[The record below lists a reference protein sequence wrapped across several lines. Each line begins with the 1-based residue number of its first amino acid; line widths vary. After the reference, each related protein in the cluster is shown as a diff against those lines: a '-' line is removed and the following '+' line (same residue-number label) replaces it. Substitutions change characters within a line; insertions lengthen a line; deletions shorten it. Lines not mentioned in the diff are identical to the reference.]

1 MPALRKYENSHP
13 WLTFSLDLRR
23 APPRVWITLGEAQS
37 KWRHLAG
44 VPLKPETADELHRV
58 YLARGLLATTAIEGN
73 TLTEREVRDLI
84 DGKLKLP
91 PSRQYLADEIDN
103 VLAACN
109 GMLRDAKR
117 GHRIPLSAK
126 LIKEFDS
133 LVLRGL
139 NLDREIVPGEIRK
152 HSVGV
157 GSYRGAPAEDC
168 DYLLDRLCEWLNSEF
183 KATQGDEIVVGLIKS
198 IVAHVYL
205 AWIHP
210 FGDGNGRTARLLEFK
225 FLLEAGVPSAAAHLL
240 SNHYNLTRSE
250 YYRQLDRT
258 SKSNGDLLPFIE
270 YAVVGFV
277 DQIREQIEKVQAQ
290 QFAVAWINYV
300 HEKFGSQKSPSDRR
314 QRDVVLAMATR
325 EGFIKASDIKQLDAQ
340 IAAQYA
346 NKTPKTVSRDL
357 NRLKKLRLVEV
368 TAEGYRANTRIT
380 RAFLPVSIGNSTS
393 QDQPAPE
400 PSSES
405 KPQLELG
412 LFPGQETR

>member
-37 KWRHLAG
+37 KCRHLAG

-91 PSRQYLADEIDN
+91 LSRQYLADEIDN

-139 NLDREIVPGEIRK
+139 NLDREVVPGEIRK

-368 TAEGYRANTRIT
+368 TAEGYRANTRIM

>member
-37 KWRHLAG
+37 KCRHLAG

-139 NLDREIVPGEIRK
+139 NLDREVVPGEIRK

-368 TAEGYRANTRIT
+368 TAEGYRANTRIM

>member
-1 MPALRKYENSHP
+1 MTPGA
-13 WLTFSLDLRR
+13 
-23 APPRVWITLGEAQS
+23 
-37 KWRHLAG
+37 
-44 VPLKPETADELHRV
+44 
-58 YLARGLLATTAIEGN
+58 AIG
-73 TLTEREVRDLI
+73 
-84 DGKLKLP
+84 
-91 PSRQYLADEIDN
+91 
-103 VLAACN
+103 
-109 GMLRDAKR
+109 
-117 GHRIPLSAK
+117 
-126 LIKEFDS
+126 
-133 LVLRGL
+133 
-139 NLDREIVPGEIRK
+139 
-152 HSVGV
+152 
-157 GSYRGAPAEDC
+157 
-168 DYLLDRLCEWLNSEF
+168 F
-183 KATQGDEIVVGLIKS
+183 KATQSDEIVVGLIKS

-368 TAEGYRANTRIT
+368 TAEGYRANTRIM